1 MDGTDSILEDRP
13 AGEWTQSQ
21 AQAAQLVFEAQM
33 DAVRALREIVL
44 SDAKTEHRIQ
54 AAIALLTINP

>member
-1 MDGTDSILEDRP
+1 MATS
-13 AGEWTQSQ
+13 GEYTQSQ

-33 DAVRALREIVL
+33 DAVRALQEIVQ
-44 SDAKTEHRIQ
+44 SEAAGDEIRIQ